1 MNEYQIP
8 DIQLENQA
16 IATKNL
22 VDAFNRAE
30 EAKDESK
37 IIEAKMNNNSDSVL
51 LAIGRLEGK
60 VDGINQRLD
69 FTNGRIGKLEIKKEE
84 FEKRLDTQDGI
95 IKGVKSTFT
104 LFNIIWGA
112 VIAFGGLLIAGISLY
127 FQFK

>member
-8 DIQLENQA
+8 DIQLENQGRA
-16 IATKNL
+16 AKNL
-22 VDAFNRAE
+22 IDAYNRVDEVN
-30 EAKDESK
+30 DESK
-37 IIEAKMNNNSDSVL
+37 IIEAKMTTNSDSVL

-69 FTNGRIGKLEIKKEE
+69 FTNGRIGKLETKKDE
-84 FEKRLDTQDGI
+84 FEKRIDTQDGV

-127 FQFK
+127 LKFK